1 MLHNEAILL
10 LFALFVFWQLYK
22 LGTSGL
28 CVQCGGK
35 GKHREDCPLS
45 RK

>member
-10 LFALFVFWQLYK
+10 LFALFVFYQLYK
-22 LGTSGL
+22 LGTDRS

-35 GKHREDCPLS
+35 GKHRDNCP
-45 RK
+45 RVK